1 MDNKHLAH
9 DLAIAKL
16 CGKDFP
22 PEKFIEQYRQYYDEF
37 LKLLQADDHS
47 PETNVINTMF

>member
-37 LKLLQADDHS
+37 LKLLQVDDQS
-47 PETNVINTMF
+47 PDIQVVDSPF